1 MSLKTWMSAYM
12 SIPAE
17 KCTKS
22 WKLGLA
28 TMILKYTGSSKK
40 ILHRHWVER
49 DGLDLFDDTSRIRIY
64 GMEAL
69 CFRAEKR
76 CCKDIGITVETLRY
90 EDWMRMCSYCPLE
103 YKCESHNSPSRVFI
117 KTGDEKPMVQ
127 ELVKTLSQV
136 VK

>member
-40 ILHRHWVER
+40 I
-49 DGLDLFDDTSRIRIY
+49 FTSALGGARWIR
-64 GMEAL
+64 
-69 CFRAEKR
+69 
-76 CCKDIGITVETLRY
+76 
-90 EDWMRMCSYCPLE
+90 
-103 YKCESHNSPSRVFI
+103 FI
-117 KTGDEKPMVQ
+117 R
-127 ELVKTLSQV
+127 
-136 VK
+136 

>member
-1 MSLKTWMSAYM
+1 M

-49 DGLDLFDDTSRIRIY
+49 DGLDLFDGTSRN
-64 GMEAL
+64 GSFM
-69 CFRAEKR
+69 F
-76 CCKDIGITVETLRY
+76 
-90 EDWMRMCSYCPLE
+90 
-103 YKCESHNSPSRVFI
+103 
-117 KTGDEKPMVQ
+117 
-127 ELVKTLSQV
+127 
-136 VK
+136 